1 MRRILAIDPG
11 SEQSAWVLWDGA
23 IVEHGYEPNRQV
35 IAHVCNQW
43 LYDLLAIEM
52 MAGYGMTAGREVFE
66 TCVMI
71 GRCIQAREACAFI
84 PWRYVYR
91 KDIKLA
97 LCGVTSA
104 KDKDVR
110 EALIDRFGGKA
121 TALGTAKAPGPLRG
135 ITGDQ
140 WAALAVAVVAA
151 GAKETA

>member
-1 MRRILAIDPG
+1 VRILAIDPG

-23 IVEHGYEPNRQV
+23 IVDHSYQANAFVLGR
-35 IAHVCNQW
+35 ILSMDH
-43 LYDLLAIEM
+43 DLLAVEAM
-52 MAGYGMTAGREVFE
+52 SGYGMTAGREVIE
-66 TCVMI
+66 TCEWV
-71 GRCIQAREACAFI
+71 GRYLQVRYPNPARKI
-84 PWRYVYR
+84 YR
-91 KDIKLA
+91 KDVKLA

-121 TALGTAKAPGPLRG
+121 IALGTAKAPGPLRG

-140 WAALAVAVVAA
+140 WSALAVAVVAA